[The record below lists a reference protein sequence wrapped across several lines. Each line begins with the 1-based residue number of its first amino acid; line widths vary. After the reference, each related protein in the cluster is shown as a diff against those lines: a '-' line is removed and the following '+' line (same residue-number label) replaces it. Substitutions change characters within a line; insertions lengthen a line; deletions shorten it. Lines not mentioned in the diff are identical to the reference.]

1 MKKII
6 AILIAAA
13 FAVSLS
19 ACGSSSSSA
28 SDSSSKAESNAESKD
43 GSKSESKD
51 ESKSESKDE
60 SKTESKDES
69 KTESK
74 TESSIED
81 IDIAGTWE
89 MGNYTTWADYTV
101 TPDFKMTDS
110 KMIFHGGE
118 FTFTQEVINSGIN
131 GSSEVKGTYTV
142 SDNEIELTAKTI
154 NAVIGQQSY
163 SVNAEQGKLAKAELL
178 QDGRLKVKFDSSQS
192 RVLETITYKR

>member
-28 SDSSSKAESNAESKD
+28 SDSSSKAESNA
-43 GSKSESKD
+43 ESKD

-89 MGNYTTWADYTV
+89 MDNYTTWADYTV